1 MNSSVMMTTAM
12 EKAMVSCTTEFA
24 QMVVKSLSEKYGF
37 DESEAL
43 AHLALETV
51 SVTRKTKAPKAA
63 KAAKAAKAPKMPVPS
78 LALPFCGVVMDNWCK
93 GIRPNHELFTQ
104 CTMAPNKDGLY
115 CSTCCT
121 QATSN
126 DSNKPN
132 HGDIRDRM
140 EGGDEWRT
148 PAGKQPMNYGNVMAK
163 RKIDKDAAIAEATAF
178 GWEIPEAQ
186 FEVKS
191 RKPGRPKSPST
202 SDTEEDETPVKK
214 KRGRPSKQKALVS
227 GDASD
232 DFIGKL
238 VSSVGDLSDTS
249 GSDDESVGP
258 SEETKEQTDD
268 DAAPA
273 ETEKQTDDDAAA
285 ETEKQ
290 TDDDAAPA
298 ETEKQ
303 TDDDAAPAETE
314 KQTDDDAAETKKEVK
329 KVKKAK
335 KVKVELTEEE
345 KADKKKVAAEKR
357 KATAAKKKA
366 AKEAAAAA
374 EAAAKAAEAV
384 VEAENVSSSE
394 DELSSQPDT
403 DDEGEE
409 VDTTE
414 FEEGGVIYWRTA
426 ENKVYGGEEA
436 DPKEVGKWDEVN
448 ECIMFNKD

>member
-1 MNSSVMMTTAM
+1 MMTTAM

-273 ETEKQTDDDAAA
+273 ETEKLTDDAAPAAAA

-290 TDDDAAPA
+290 TDDDAA
-298 ETEKQ
+298 
-303 TDDDAAPAETE
+303 
-314 KQTDDDAAETKKEVK
+314 AETKKEVKKVK

-366 AKEAAAAA
+366 AKEAEAAAA
-374 EAAAKAAEAV
+374 AAAKAAESV

>member
-273 ETEKQTDDDAAA
+273 ETEKLTDDAAP
-285 ETEKQ
+285 
-290 TDDDAAPA
+290 APA

-303 TDDDAAPAETE
+303 TDDDAA
-314 KQTDDDAAETKKEVK
+314 AETKKEVKKVK

-366 AKEAAAAA
+366 AKEAEAAAA
-374 EAAAKAAEAV
+374 AAAKAAESV

>member
-1 MNSSVMMTTAM
+1 MMTTAM

-104 CTMAPNKDGLY
+104 CTMVPNKDGLY

-273 ETEKQTDDDAAA
+273 ETEKLTDDAAP
-285 ETEKQ
+285 
-290 TDDDAAPA
+290 APA

-303 TDDDAAPAETE
+303 TDDDAA
-314 KQTDDDAAETKKEVK
+314 AETKKEVKKVK

-366 AKEAAAAA
+366 AKEAEAAAA
-374 EAAAKAAEAV
+374 AAAKAAESV